1 MSNGEIEVQANITV
15 KVRFKDYGNVNSNKT
30 ALKQINVW
38 LEEVLSEDPQIPLFV
53 DSNYGEQTTMKIV
66 DVQTF
71 QVKEDQ

>member
-15 KVRFKDYGNVNSNKT
+15 KVHFKDYGNVNSNKT

-38 LEEVLSEDPQIPLFV
+38 LKEVLSDDPQIPLFV